1 MSPTSRRTSFLVVAV
16 CLLGLLVWAYLFHA
30 RHEWALADYKKQLR
44 GAGERLSVDELLPRP
59 LTLESNGARIVLEAQ
74 RHLPAK
80 PTLLDTNPPQAM
92 LMVAPG
98 KAMVGWKQP
107 DLREEGTNTWEQ
119 VEAELG
125 RENEALDPLEQLI
138 EAREMDFHLD
148 YHQGYTLLLP
158 HLAKVKQLAQ
168 RLKSAALYDLH
179 KGDTARAIART
190 RAILALGNG
199 LGYERLV
206 ISQLVRLSVSH
217 IAVSANW
224 ELLQS
229 STVTE
234 RQLAELQRDWM
245 ALDFIEG
252 AANALLMERAMGEQ
266 TADELRESSANY
278 RAVMGTRGGSSGDW
292 LGNVGQAAAE
302 KGKETMWRYA
312 WSYPDQLKGLQGK
325 QALLAGLRSL
335 KGGEP
340 YKTVLESQK
349 RELAQLGIKQRAKDE
364 DGLLFS
370 GEDPRYLFTDSV
382 LALERFPHRL
392 MSAET
397 ARQLLVTAIGLKR
410 YQLKHGSNP
419 PSLASL
425 VPEFLPPPLPDGRG
439 PVSRSGTALPRDPVD
454 GEPLRYKLN
463 PDGTFLLWSI
473 GEDGVD
479 NAGDPATPPNTKSF
493 PWLKGRDVVW
503 PIPATD
509 AEVSARREKIHGG
522 H

>member
-1 MSPTSRRTSFLVVAV
+1 MSPTSRRISFLAVAV
-16 CLLGLLVWAYLFHA
+16 CVLGLLVWAYLFHA
-30 RHEWALADYKKQLR
+30 RHEWALADYKKQMR

-59 LTLESNGARIVLEAQ
+59 LVLESNGARIILEAQ

-80 PTLLDTNPPQAM
+80 PALLDTNPPQAM
-92 LMVAPG
+92 QMVALG
-98 KAMVGWKQP
+98 KALVGWKQL
-107 DLREEGTNTWEQ
+107 DMRDEGTNTWEQ
-119 VEAELG
+119 VETELE
-125 RENEALDPLEQLI
+125 RESEVLDPLEQLI
-138 EAREMDFHLD
+138 ETPSLDFHLD
-148 YHQGYTLLLP
+148 YHQGYNLLLP
-158 HLAKVKQLAQ
+158 HLAKLKQLAQ

-179 KGDTARAIART
+179 KGDPARAITRT
-190 RAILALGNG
+190 RSILALGNG
-199 LGYERLV
+199 LAYERLV
-206 ISQLVRLSVSH
+206 ISQLVRLSITH

-234 RQLAELQRDWM
+234 QQLAELQKEWM

-252 AANALLMERAMGEQ
+252 AANALLMERAVGEQ

-278 RAVMGTRGGSSGDW
+278 RSIMGTRGGSGGDW
-292 LGNVGQAAAE
+292 LGNLGQAAAE

-325 QALLAGLRSL
+325 QTLLAGLRSL
-335 KGGEP
+335 KDGEP
-340 YKTVLESQK
+340 YKSVLESQK
-349 RELAQLGIKQRAKDE
+349 RELAKLGIEQRSKDD

-370 GEDPRYLFTDSV
+370 GEDPRYMFTDSV

-392 MSAET
+392 MSAEI

-419 PSLASL
+419 PSLAAL
-425 VPEFLPPPLPDGRG
+425 VPEFLPPLPHGRG
-439 PVSRSGTALPRDPVD
+439 SVMKSGTALPCDPVD

-463 PDGTFLLWSI
+463 SDGTFLLWSI

-479 NAGDPATPPNTKSF
+479 NGGDPVTPPNTKSF

-503 PIPATD
+503 PVPATD
-509 AEVSARREKIHGG
+509 AEVSARHEKIHGG
-522 H
+522 R